1 MTDVKSP
8 EPYFTTS
15 SSQEIFMSYGLL
27 NRIARIVGNV
37 ESVGL
42 LLVDVNIQGVVLCIV
57 LSTYDA
63 KGKLVE
69 EVDVESIMMP
79 PDETVSLIVWVT
91 EHLTSFFLK
100 NLRMGET
107 MINQFQAMAA
117 QSLGL
122 SPSGSPS

>member
-8 EPYFTTS
+8 EPYFHTS
-15 SSQEIFMSYGLL
+15 AKQEIFMSYGLL
-27 NRIARIVGNV
+27 NRIAKLVGKV

-42 LLVDVNIQGVVLCIV
+42 LLVDTNIQAAVLCIV

-69 EVDVESIMMP
+69 EVDAESIMLT
-79 PDETVSLIVWVT
+79 PDEAVSLIVWVT

-100 NLRMGET
+100 NLWKGET

-117 QSLGL
+117 QNLEP